1 MAATIIFSII
11 LYCDDFIYALV
22 SARVRTITL
31 PAAIALGLSVQSESF
46 VLLDRNGKP
55 LRKAISWLGQR
66 SEEEVDE
73 IRGIFKE
80 QKSYKITGQTKV
92 ITTWTATKLLWIKK
106 HEPGIF
112 DKTKKILLLK
122 DYITFKFT
130 GMFLSEYTWG
140 SPHIYLDLLTILR
153 CLYE

>member
-55 LRKAISWLGQR
+55 LRKAISWLDQR

-73 IRGIFKE
+73 IRSIINE
-80 QKSYKITGQTKV
+80 
-92 ITTWTATKLLWIKK
+92 
-106 HEPGIF
+106 
-112 DKTKKILLLK
+112 
-122 DYITFKFT
+122 
-130 GMFLSEYTWG
+130 
-140 SPHIYLDLLTILR
+140 
-153 CLYE
+153 